1 MSAANRI
8 VRVVLAD
15 DSDISAAFLERLLE
29 EDPELRVVGRAC
41 NGAELLSLPARRMAH
56 VVLADV
62 LMPEVGGLSVIRSLV
77 GECPVIVISSVDPNS
92 PVAAEALALGAT
104 AFFCKRH
111 LAQEREAERL
121 RETVK
126 AAAGAARV
134 QSQEETQSVVFIVG
148 STGATGVLETL
159 VREIADVPVPILVV
173 QHLPEGREQSFS
185 QLLSFG
191 PAASRVARD
200 GEPLA
205 PGVIVAPGGRHLR
218 LDTHDRLRLDDGPP
232 VNGHRPSGD
241 VLLQSAVRL
250 GSRAVALILSGLGAD
265 GAQGMGA
272 LAGNGGV
279 CLVQH
284 PGDAAASSMPKS
296 ALAASSR
303 VRPVRTVDLGR
314 SVRKAVGHG
323 GP

>member
-1 MSAANRI
+1 MPKAQRI

-15 DSDISAAFLERLLE
+15 DSDISATFLERLLE
-29 EDPELRVVGRAC
+29 EDPELRVVGRAR

-77 GECPVIVISSVDPNS
+77 EDCPVIAVSSVDASS
-92 PVAAEALALGAT
+92 PVAAEARALGAT
-104 AFFCKRH
+104 AFFCKRD
-111 LAQEREAERL
+111 LARDSEAARL

-126 AAAGAARV
+126 AAASEAPLP
-134 QSQEETQSVVFIVG
+134 QEAHAVVLIVG

-159 VREIADVPVPILVV
+159 VREIADIPVPILVV
-173 QHLPEGREQSFS
+173 QHLPEGREQSLS

-191 PAASRVARD
+191 PSPGRVARD
-200 GEPLA
+200 GEALA

-218 LDTHDRLRLDDGPP
+218 LDAHDRLRLVDSAP

-241 VLLQSAVRL
+241 VLLHSAVRL
-250 GSRAVALILSGLGAD
+250 GKRAVALILSGLGAD
-265 GAQGMGA
+265 GAQAMGA
-272 LAGNGGV
+272 LAANGGV

-284 PGDAAASSMPKS
+284 PRDAAAASMPNA

-303 VRPVRTVDLGR
+303 VRPVRLVDLSR
-314 SVRKAVGHG
+314 AVRQAVGHG
-323 GP
+323 WA